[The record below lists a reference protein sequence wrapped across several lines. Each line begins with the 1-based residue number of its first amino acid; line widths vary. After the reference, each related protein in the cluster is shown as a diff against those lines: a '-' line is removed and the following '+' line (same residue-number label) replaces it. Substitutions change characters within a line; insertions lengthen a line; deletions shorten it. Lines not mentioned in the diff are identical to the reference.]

1 MIDSKKVFDA
11 LLARVS
17 PDAQKV
23 ILAWLV
29 TGYSLRVMLHA
40 QFPLVAD
47 AVLAELATY
56 DVVVW
61 KNGLPEF
68 NFGRMKL

>member
-29 TGYSLRVMLHA
+29 TGY
-40 QFPLVAD
+40 
-47 AVLAELATY
+47 
-56 DVVVW
+56 
-61 KNGLPEF
+61 
-68 NFGRMKL
+68 